1 MKGKTIKGPNL
12 SCDQEE
18 AINNKHKEDEKD
30 PTVKVKYP
38 KHVPDG
44 EEFAGSSCYPVRGAI
59 TKVMRAF
66 YHSRPGLAAQKV
78 GQSYVSFIV
87 SYLGKNL

>member
-38 KHVPDG
+38 KHVPDW
-44 EEFAGSSCYPVRGAI
+44 EDFPWSSRYPVI
-59 TKVMRAF
+59 VVIKYVM
-66 YHSRPGLAAQKV
+66 
-78 GQSYVSFIV
+78 
-87 SYLGKNL
+87 